1 MKQKSN
7 AKTVQTA
14 LDDLE
19 YGPLHSK
26 EAYSRVGKTKIP
38 EGVNQKRLMRDITLI
53 AWPSFVE
60 LLLTQLTSM
69 ADQIM
74 VDHPD
79 FMLHTPDDVV
89 KHWAELGVWIEWI
102 GTMYLDISPHHLY
115 PAADLKKNI
124 DLCGIDRIVWIRS
137 K

>member
-53 AWPSFVE
+53 AWPSFVLTVKPI
-60 LLLTQLTSM
+60 LLVLFFVFRT
-69 ADQIM
+69 
-74 VDHPD
+74 
-79 FMLHTPDDVV
+79 
-89 KHWAELGVWIEWI
+89 
-102 GTMYLDISPHHLY
+102 
-115 PAADLKKNI
+115 
-124 DLCGIDRIVWIRS
+124 
-137 K
+137 